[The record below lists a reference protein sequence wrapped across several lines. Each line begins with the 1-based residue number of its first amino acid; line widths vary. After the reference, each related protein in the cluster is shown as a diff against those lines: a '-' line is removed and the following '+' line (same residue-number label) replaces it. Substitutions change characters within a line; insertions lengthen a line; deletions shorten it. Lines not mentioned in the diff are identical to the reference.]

1 MALRKLERRNYGG
14 GWPVSIKYEN
24 LYSFKDRLIL
34 LCQRILETRRK
45 THLHCSP
52 HFTIRLNLIFDLNL
66 RQWNL
71 PQMLID
77 QVWFSLFFVWDY
89 QWKTGRYFFRT
100 LSLTENI
107 VYPIPQLRNSLWK
120 AIYSV
125 QKTLSKQQQM

>member
-1 MALRKLERRNYGG
+1 MAESGR
-14 GWPVSIKYEN
+14 WVSNIKI
-24 LYSFKDRLIL
+24 SIL
-34 LCQRILETRRK
+34 LKKGWFSYVRDEKKNILETRRK

-52 HFTIRLNLIFDLNL
+52 HFTIPLNLIFDLNL

-71 PQMLID
+71 PQLLID

-107 VYPIPQLRNSLWK
+107 VYPIPQLRNSLWR
-120 AIYSV
+120 AIHSV
-125 QKTLSKQQQM
+125 QKTLSKQKQM